1 MRTVGEVLAV
11 ALEHHRAGRLADAGA
26 LYSSLLAQEPEQP
39 DALHLLGVATAQ
51 AGRAA
56 EAEPLIARAI
66 ALRPGVADFHAN
78 HAQVLDTLGRTDEA
92 LTAYTQALRLNPN
105 HPDALRNMARL
116 LARLERL
123 SAAADALRA
132 CVERTPD
139 DLPTVTELARL
150 CERLGRGSEAETWY
164 RHVLARDPF
173 NILALNNLGELKRRA
188 GDAAEAVSLLSRA
201 VSAAP
206 DAPLPR
212 CALANTLTSLFRFE
226 EAEAHLAEAARRRPD
241 ALLPHRDLG
250 VLLRLLG
257 RSEEALAAFQ
267 VAATLA
273 PQDPVANF
281 GVALCLL
288 RLGRYREGF
297 AHYRWRWPSAAKPP
311 RHQGLP
317 AWSTGVSMGTPAGL
331 RLLVWHEQG
340 VGDTLMCL
348 RFLPQLTAAGAR
360 LTIEVPAGLAP
371 LVAAQG
377 YGAVVVDAQTPAP
390 GVGSAAPLPWDGQ
403 VPMMDLPGRFCPD
416 PAAVPWTGPY
426 LKADPGRK
434 LRWTQMLGP
443 KRGLRVGL
451 FWQGNPDFPDDHW
464 RSPGLA
470 PLLPLLDVPGVEF
483 VSLQMGPAKAALT
496 DPAIPPGRIRDAA
509 ASIRDWAD
517 TAALVAGLDL
527 VIGSD
532 SACIH
537 LAGALDVPAFLLLS
551 PTTDWRWHDRGDTSP
566 WYPSLRLFRQTRLG
580 DWTAPVAAVKAALEE
595 RVAGR

>member
-1 MRTVGEVLAV
+1 MRTVGEVLTV
-11 ALEHHRAGRLADAGA
+11 ALDHHRAGRLADASA
-26 LYSSLLAQEPEQP
+26 LYASLLVQEPEQP

-51 AGRAA
+51 AGRPA
-56 EAEPLIARAI
+56 EAETLIARAI
-66 ALRPGVADFHAN
+66 ARQPGVADYHAN

-139 DLPTVTELARL
+139 DLSLVTELARL
-150 CERLGRGSEAETWY
+150 CERLGRVGEAESWY
-164 RHVLARDPF
+164 RHILARDPF
-173 NILALNNLGELKRRA
+173 DIVALNNLGDLRRRG
-188 GDAAEAVSLLSRA
+188 GDTAEAVGLLTRA

-212 CALANTLTSLFRFE
+212 CALANTLTSLSRFE
-226 EAEAHLAEAARRRPD
+226 EAEAQLAEAARRRPD
-241 ALLPHRDLG
+241 AMLPHRDLG

-257 RSEEALAAFQ
+257 RTEEALDAFHSAAG
-267 VAATLA
+267 LA
-273 PQDPVANF
+273 PTDPVANF
-281 GVALCLL
+281 GAALCLL

-297 AHYRWRWPSAAKPP
+297 DAYHWRWPSAAKPP
-311 RHQGLP
+311 RHQDLP
-317 AWSTGVSMGTPAGL
+317 AWTGEAPAGL

-348 RFLPQLTAAGAR
+348 RFLPLLAAAGAR

-377 YGAVVVDAQTPAP
+377 YGAVVVNAQTPAP
-390 GVGSAAPLPWDGQ
+390 GTASPAPPPWDAQ
-403 VPMMDLPGRFCPD
+403 VPMMDLPGRFCPE
-416 PAAVPWTGPY
+416 PAAVPWSGPY
-426 LKADPGRK
+426 IKADPGRK
-434 LRWTQMLGP
+434 LRWAQMLGT
-443 KRGLRVGL
+443 KRGRLRVGL
-451 FWQGNPDFPDDHW
+451 FWQGNPEFPDDRW
-464 RSPGLA
+464 RSPGLT
-470 PLLPLLDVPGVEF
+470 PLLPLLDVPDVEF
-483 VSLQMGPAKAALT
+483 ISLQMGPARAALT
-496 DPAIPPGRIRDAA
+496 NPAVPLGRIRDAA

-537 LAGALDVPAFLLLS
+537 LAGALNVPAFLLLS
-551 PTTDWRWHDRGDTSP
+551 PTTDWRWHDTGDTSP
-566 WYPSLRLFRQTRLG
+566 WYPSLHLFRQTRLG
-580 DWTAPVAAVKAALEE
+580 DWTAPVAAVKAALMEQ
-595 RVAGR
+595 VAAA

>member
-11 ALEHHRAGRLADAGA
+11 ALEHHRAGRLADACA

-51 AGRAA
+51 RGGAV

-66 ALRPGVADFHAN
+66 ALHPGVADFHAN

-92 LTAYTQALRLNPN
+92 LTAYTQALRLNPQ

-116 LARLERL
+116 LARMERL

-132 CVERTPD
+132 CVERAPD
-139 DLPTVTELARL
+139 DLPTVAELARL
-150 CERLGRGSEAETWY
+150 CERLGRGAEAEGWY
-164 RHVLARDPF
+164 RHILTRDPF
-173 NILALNNLGELKRRA
+173 HSLALNNLGDLKRRA
-188 GDAAEAVSLLSRA
+188 GDTAEAVSLLARA
-201 VSAAP
+201 VAAAP

-212 CALANTLTSLFRFE
+212 CALAHTLTSLCRFE
-226 EAEAHLAEAARRRPD
+226 EAEAHLVEATRRRPD
-241 ALLPHRDLG
+241 AMLPHRDLG

-257 RSEEALAAFQ
+257 RTEEALAAFQ
-267 VAATLA
+267 MAVALA
-273 PQDPVANF
+273 PDEPAANF
-281 GVALCLL
+281 GIALCLL

-297 AHYRWRWPSAAKPP
+297 GLYHWRWPSVARPP

-317 AWSTGVSMGTPAGL
+317 AWGQDAPAAL

-348 RFLPQLTAAGAR
+348 RFLPLLARAGAR

-377 YGAVVVDAQTPAP
+377 YGAVVVDAQTTAP
-390 GVGSAAPLPWDGQ
+390 GTGSTSPPPWDAQAPL
-403 VPMMDLPGRFCPD
+403 MDLPARFCPE
-416 PAAVPWTGPY
+416 PATVPWAGPY

-464 RSPGLA
+464 RSPGLI
-470 PLLPLLDVPGVEF
+470 PLLPLLNVAGVEF

-496 DPAIPPGRIRDAA
+496 DPGVPPGRIRDAA

-517 TAALVAGLDL
+517 TAALIAGLDL

-551 PTTDWRWHDRGDTSP
+551 STTDWRWHDRGETSP
-566 WYPSLRLFRQTRLG
+566 WYPSLRLFRQKRLG
-580 DWTAPVAAVKAALEE
+580 DWVAPVAAVKAALEVFAQ
-595 RVAGR
+595 RQ